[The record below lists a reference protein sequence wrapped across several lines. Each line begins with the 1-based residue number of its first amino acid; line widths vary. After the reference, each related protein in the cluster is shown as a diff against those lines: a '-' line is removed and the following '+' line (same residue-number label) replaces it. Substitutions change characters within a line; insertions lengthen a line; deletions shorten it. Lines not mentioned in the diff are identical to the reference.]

1 MEREKFD
8 NTKLTIS
15 LLENLKNY
23 SFYASEL
30 QRLLKEELMNKII
43 KGEGK
48 QNSLNLKPSKSV

>member
-30 QRLLKEELMNKII
+30 QRLLKEELMNKRI